1 MFTRADY
8 MNNKCTHEEYYEQ
21 MAECSNA
28 KSVILDHFTINEL
41 DQMYTRDK
49 HLNWVPVNRRI
60 GNSCFSESLPTWD
73 ALGKCLCNVGWSHFG
88 DCDSYAGRVCVL
100 KAAVRVILKERGKL

>member
-21 MAECSNA
+21 IAEGCNA
-28 KSVILDHFTINEL
+28 ESVIINHFTINEL

-49 HLNWVPVNRRI
+49 YLNWVPENKRI
-60 GNSCFSESLPTWD
+60 GRGFFSESLPTWD
-73 ALGKCLCNVGWSHFG
+73 ALGKCLCYVGWSHFG

-100 KAAVRVILKERGKL
+100 KAAVRVILKKHRKL